1 MNNKLIVITTAST
14 LLLTCGLSHAASFS
28 HNGLQAQL
36 DTTLSYGLA
45 TRVES
50 RDQGI
55 ISLANGGTAFGANS
69 DDGNLNY
76 DRGIFSNAFKITSEM
91 ELSYRNYGAFVR
103 ASAFYDIENKDGD
116 RARTPLSEETQDLA
130 GSDVQLLDAYL
141 WSHFDLGTQ
150 PAEVRIGNQLLS
162 WGESTFIQ
170 NSINTIN
177 PVDVSKIRV
186 PGAELREALIPVPIL
201 SASMDTGD
209 NTSIELFYQLKW
221 EKTRADPVGSYFSTN
236 DFAADGGTRVML
248 GWGAVPDQISP
259 GTVVSPPATTA
270 VVARA
275 PDQEAKDSGQFGIA
289 FRHYSEALNNTEFG
303 FYYINYHSRLPLIGA
318 ITGTAAATLGVDP
331 NGQSYVETSRYFIS
345 YPEDIKLYGL
355 SFNTLLGRSGIA
367 LQGEISYRQDVP
379 LQIDDIEIL
388 LAALG
393 AQANV
398 APTPAALLLANEGQ
412 LGLVGF
418 DTVIPG
424 YLRRDVTQ
432 TQVTATKMFGPAW
445 GANAT
450 VLLGEVG
457 VTTVLDMPDK
467 EVLRLNGPGT
477 FVSGNPNLAAI
488 HQGYAETA
496 DRFADQVSWGY
507 RLLARMQFNNVYRSI
522 NLAPRIAWQHDVNG
536 TSPGPAGNFIEDRKA
551 LTLALSGVYQNIYSA
566 DISYTRFS
574 GAGRYNLIN
583 DRDFIAANIKYS
595 F

>member
-1 MNNKLIVITTAST
+1 MNNKLIVATTAST
-14 LLLTCGLSHAASFS
+14 LLLTCGLSHAASFN
-28 HNGLQAQL
+28 HNGLQGQL
-36 DTTLSYGLA
+36 DTTLSYGIA
-45 TRVES
+45 SRVES
-50 RDQGI
+50 RDQSI
-55 ISLANGGTAFGANS
+55 ISIANGGTAFGANS

-76 DRGIFSNAFKITSEM
+76 DRGIISNAFKITSEI
-91 ELSYRNYGAFVR
+91 ELSYQNYGAFVR
-103 ASAFYDIENKDGD
+103 ASAFYDIENEKGD
-116 RARTPLSEETQDLA
+116 RARTPLSEDTLDLT
-130 GSDVQLLDAYL
+130 GSAVRLLDAYL
-141 WSHFDLGTQ
+141 WSQFDISNQ

-177 PVDVSKIRV
+177 PVDASKIRV

-201 SASMDTGD
+201 SAAMDTSD
-209 NTSIELFYQLKW
+209 NTSLELFYQLKW
-221 EKTRADPVGSYFSTN
+221 EETRADPVGSYFSTN

-248 GWGAVPDQISP
+248 GWGAVPDQISS

-270 VVARA
+270 VVSRA
-275 PDQEAKDSGQFGIA
+275 PDQEAKNSGQFGLA
-289 FRHYSEALNNTEFG
+289 FRLYSEALNNTEFG

-318 ITGTAAATLGVDP
+318 ITGSAAAAAGVDP

-355 SFNTLLGRSGIA
+355 SFNTLLGHSGIA
-367 LQGEISYRQDVP
+367 LQGEVSYRQDVP

-393 AQANV
+393 AQDNLS
-398 APTPAALLLANEGQ
+398 PGLTGAALLASEGQ

-418 DTVIPG
+418 DTIIPG

-432 TQVTATKMFGPAW
+432 TQVTATRMFGPAW

-477 FVSGNPNLAAI
+477 FISGNPNL
-488 HQGYAETA
+488 
-496 DRFADQVSWGY
+496 
-507 RLLARMQFNNVYRSI
+507 M
-522 NLAPRIAWQHDVNG
+522 
-536 TSPGPAGNFIEDRKA
+536 
-551 LTLALSGVYQNIYSA
+551 
-566 DISYTRFS
+566 
-574 GAGRYNLIN
+574 
-583 DRDFIAANIKYS
+583 
-595 F
+595 